1 MRRARARRFPVRFGR
16 VRTGGGRAIFR
27 SPRAVRLAVALLAA
41 LASAAAGPS
50 STHAQTAPV
59 APAPPAPPAP
69 PLRQPA
75 VPGKPGNVATPA
87 AAAAVSPPPKAQPVG
102 TTPAPVTPPAI
113 NAGPERAVVFDEHP
127 RPPAKDQ
134 LLPLEGE
141 RRAEALARYA
151 QGLLFEDNADAD
163 GADKAFQRALALDPG
178 NVDLALKLTQGYLR
192 RGDSNGAIDVLKD
205 AIKASP
211 RVPQPLLAL
220 GYLYFRYLNKP
231 DLALRYA
238 TQALDLDPTN
248 PLAYQHLVEIYLS
261 LNQPAKALAVLDRGA
276 KADSKDPGFWLRLG
290 GLAAGTLSQNGKAG
304 APADITRAGTFYE
317 RALAVAGDD
326 PAVIE
331 QAANFEALIERTAD
345 AAALFEK
352 VLRLDPSNA
361 NAADK
366 LARCN
371 LVLGRREG
379 AIAALEQSIR
389 ANPSQQAAYEQLG
402 ELYSG
407 AKQLDKAADQYE
419 QALRLNPDNR
429 DLYRRLA
436 LVLLNGAPGG
446 RPERAVEVFT
456 RARKRFPDWLDAG
469 KWLGLAMM
477 RAKQFQPAVTVF
489 EQTLQE
495 ARTEQDSFLDDGF
508 FYYSYG
514 IAAEQAGLYEK
525 AAAMLKKTL
534 EVGSDPELTAE
545 ASNYLGYMWIDRGEN
560 LEEAG
565 TLVRRA
571 LDLRPDSGAYLD
583 SLGWYYFHVGQFDK
597 ALAQLLQAATNMKE
611 PDPTV
616 FEHLGDTYRKLENPA
631 QALEYWQKAAALENP
646 NPVERERVLKKIEG
660 AKAQVVQGNPTPAPT
675 P

>member
-1 MRRARARRFPVRFGR
+1 ML
-16 VRTGGGRAIFR
+16 
-27 SPRAVRLAVALLAA
+27 S
-41 LASAAAGPS
+41 
-50 STHAQTAPV
+50 
-59 APAPPAPPAP
+59 
-69 PLRQPA
+69 
-75 VPGKPGNVATPA
+75 
-87 AAAAVSPPPKAQPVG
+87 
-102 TTPAPVTPPAI
+102 
-113 NAGPERAVVFDEHP
+113 
-127 RPPAKDQ
+127 
-134 LLPLEGE
+134 LEGD

-151 QGLLFEDNADAD
+151 QGLLFEDNADNEQ
-163 GADKAFQRALALDPG
+163 ADKAFQRALALDPG

-192 RGDSNGAIDVLKD
+192 RGDSAGAIDVLKD

-211 RVPQPLLAL
+211 RVSQPYLAL

-238 TQALDLDPTN
+238 GQALDLDPTN
-248 PLAYQHLVEIYLS
+248 ALAYQHLVEIYLA
-261 LNQPAKALAVLDRGA
+261 LNQPAKALATLDRGA
-276 KADSKDPGFWLRLG
+276 KTDGKDPTFWLRLG
-290 GLAAGTLSQNGKAG
+290 GLAAGTLFKDGKPG
-304 APADITRAGTFYE
+304 SPDDVRRAGTFYD

-326 PAVIE
+326 PTVIE
-331 QAANFEALIERTAD
+331 QVANFNALTERTAE
-345 AAALFEK
+345 AATLFEK

-402 ELYSG
+402 ELYVET
-407 AKQLDKAADQYE
+407 KQFDKAADQYE
-419 QALRLNPDNR
+419 QCLHLNPDSR

-436 LVLLNGAPGG
+436 FTLLNGGPGS
-446 RPERAVEVFT
+446 RPERAVEIFT
-456 RARKRFPDWLDAG
+456 RARKRFPDWPDAG
-469 KWLGLAMM
+469 KWLGLSLM
-477 RAKQFQPAVTVF
+477 RAKQFQPAVAVF

-495 ARTEQDSFLDDGF
+495 ARAEQDSFLEDGY

-525 AAAMLKKTL
+525 AAVMLKKTL
-534 EVGSDPELTAE
+534 DVGTEPELVAE

-583 SLGWYYFHVGQFDK
+583 SLGWYYYQTGQFDK
-597 ALAQLLQAATNMKE
+597 ALAQLLRAAANLKE
-611 PDPTV
+611 PDPAV
-616 FEHLGDTYRKLENPA
+616 LEHLGDTYRKLENAA
-631 QALEYWQKAAALENP
+631 QALDYWQKAVALESFP
-646 NPVERERVLKKIEG
+646 SPADRERVQKKIEG
-660 AKAQVVQGNPTPAPT
+660 VKAQLAQGNPPPPAPAG